1 LGIGLLRVLRV
12 IVNSFALVVL
22 AVLGAVTLQF
32 NPLLAT
38 LFFLSALDQF
48 EDVYYYVYGKRLVP
62 RRLMPLDIV
71 LELILVL
78 VGAGMF
84 VLSLIYYYFFST
96 WFFRALLPLSILI
109 VYSALEDIA
118 EWFKP
123 GAVAGATKVVRGAR
137 LGEEIREEEEFRFI
151 WRRH

>member
-1 LGIGLLRVLRV
+1 MLRLLRV

-22 AVLGAVTLQF
+22 TVLGAVTLQF

-38 LFFLSALDQF
+38 LFFLSAIDQF

-62 RRLMPLDIV
+62 RHLMPLDIV
-71 LELILVL
+71 FESILVL
-78 VGAGMF
+78 VGVGMF

-96 WFFRALLPLSILI
+96 WFFRALLPLSLLI
-109 VYSALEDIA
+109 VYSAIEDIA

-123 GAVAGATKVVRGAR
+123 GVAGAAKVTRGV
-137 LGEEIREEEEFRFI
+137 GEEIREEEEFRFI
-151 WRRH
+151 RRRL